1 GALSLNVLVG
11 YAGQISLG
19 HQAFIG
25 VGAFT
30 SAYVISQSNQSFYVG
45 LVAGAIVGGLQAV
58 VLGLVAL
65 RVRGLYFAL
74 VTLAWGFVGEQ
85 SIFRIKSFTGGGAG
99 AHPTRPRGFTTDR
112 EFRVSCALALA
123 LAMLADWRLV

>member
-1 GALSLNVLVG
+1 PSAWECTNVRPRPSHAVWGARGGVVEALALISLLYVFSNKEFRSDALAAAVVLAIGALSLNVLVG

-45 LVAGAIVGGLQAV
+45 LDRKSTRLNSSHVSISYAV
-58 VLGLVAL
+58 
-65 RVRGLYFAL
+65 
-74 VTLAWGFVGEQ
+74 
-85 SIFRIKSFTGGGAG
+85 
-99 AHPTRPRGFTTDR
+99 
-112 EFRVSCALALA
+112 
-123 LAMLADWRLV
+123 